1 MVRNGLHNVQGREQ
15 LRVETFHA
23 KVILVDNCAYY
34 AGSSN
39 FMGSALDRSL
49 ECGVIVHGRSAHEL
63 YGVVEALIAVAS
75 RIDAAVVI
83 CIDFAGRLVARN
95 AGAVFQ

>member
-1 MVRNGLHNVQGREQ
+1 MVYEYALLSALPSRR
-15 LRVETFHA
+15 ETFHA
-23 KVILVDNCAYY
+23 KVILVDDCAYY

-63 YGVVEALIAVAS
+63 CGVVEALIAVAS
-75 RIDAAVVI
+75 RIDSAVW
-83 CIDFAGRLVARN
+83 
-95 AGAVFQ
+95 